1 MQENALREDR
11 AHEALEAR
19 SPSAGLP
26 AARVIQRREQK
37 RAAERG
43 RAVGR
48 GRAEGA
54 EDGRQEPVPDCF
66 HEVQSGL
73 LQDSVIASAATKQS
87 SAAAALRSLDCFAP
101 LAMTTRLD

>member
-1 MQENALREDR
+1 MQEKALGEDR
-11 AHEALEAR
+11 ALEALEAS

-26 AARVIQRREQK
+26 SACVIQRREQK

-66 HEVQSGL
+66 QEMQSGL
-73 LQDSVIASAATKQS
+73 LQDSVIARRSNPAPPRPYGRWIAS
-87 SAAAALRSLDCFAP
+87 LRSQ
-101 LAMTTRLD
+101 